1 MQRLV
6 YILVY
11 PFLWLISI
19 LPFPL
24 LYLFSDFIYLFV
36 YRVFGY
42 RTKTVRAN
50 LVLVFPE
57 KSIKE
62 IQHIEKKFYHHLCD
76 MIVEAIKSITISE
89 KELKK
94 RFVAPNIENVLQYE
108 EKGRDIVLMLAHY
121 ASWEWFFILNRYT
134 KFRCLAIYKKLK
146 NKHFDNLV
154 KRVRARYNT
163 YLIPMKSAI
172 PEITKARKEGHLTL
186 NGFVSDQSPKWF
198 SAHHWNTF
206 MGIPVPV
213 YTGAELIAKRLD
225 MAVVFVKVK
234 KIKRGYYEAY
244 FETITDTP
252 KTFEN
257 YEITD
262 IFLKKVEEQIHEAPE
277 YFLWTHKR
285 WKHMDKVP
293 EDYEIKG
300 TLRQQP

>member
-11 PFLWLISI
+11 PILWLISI

-24 LYLFSDFIYLFV
+24 LYVFSDFVYFLV

-42 RTKTVRAN
+42 RTKTVREN

-57 KSIKE
+57 KSTAEIKE
-62 IQHIEKKFYHHLCD
+62 IERKFYHHLCD

-89 KELKK
+89 SELKK
-94 RFVAPNIENVLQYE
+94 RFISPNLNDVLHYE
-108 EKGRDIVLMLAHY
+108 KEGKDVVLMLAHY

-134 KFRCLAIYKKLK
+134 SFRCNAIYKKLK
-146 NKHFDNLV
+146 NKYFDNLV
-154 KRVRARYNT
+154 KRVRARYDT

-172 PEITKARKEGHLTL
+172 PEITRARVNGEVTL
-186 NGFVSDQSPKWF
+186 NGFVSDQSPKWYA
-198 SAHHWNTF
+198 AHHWNTF

-225 MAVVFVKVK
+225 MAVLFVKVK
-234 KIKRGYYEAY
+234 KVKRGFYEAY

-252 KTFEN
+252 KEFPD

-262 IFLKKVEEQIHEAPE
+262 IFLKKVEEQIYEAPE

-285 WKHMDKVP
+285 WKHRDRVP
-293 EDYEIKG
+293 EDYKKKD
-300 TLRQQP
+300 